1 VSTPAVPP
9 MMTMMMRLS
18 QDDMSRRRSVERPWL
33 EWVPFRTEL
42 EALDIPGSA
51 RVEGGA
57 VFCIGGGVCFKPP
70 LLCCQQLGF

>member
-33 EWVPFRTEL
+33 EWVPFRTEP
-42 EALDIPGSA
+42 EALDVPGSA

-57 VFCIGGGVCFKPP
+57 VFCIG
-70 LLCCQQLGF
+70 